1 MQNISVQE
9 PMSRSMQLPRE
20 AYVMAF
26 LQTDLFLVYLFF
38 CERKAVAVQWRS
50 DVN

>member
-1 MQNISVQE
+1 
-9 PMSRSMQLPRE
+9 MSRSMQLPYK

-26 LQTDLFLVYLFF
+26 LQTNLFLQYRFF
-38 CERKAVAVQWRS
+38 YERKAVPPQWRS